1 MTNMN
6 RSDAAKIARRDLLR
20 VLAVGAAAATASAC
34 DSAEAAEFP
43 DKRKARYQADSA
55 NVQSFY
61 RVNRYPAK

>member
-20 VLAVGAAAATASAC
+20 VLAVGTAMAATNVCA
-34 DSAEAAEFP
+34 SAEAAKFP
-43 DKRKARYQADSA
+43 DKRKARYRADSA
-55 NVQSFY
+55 DVQSFY